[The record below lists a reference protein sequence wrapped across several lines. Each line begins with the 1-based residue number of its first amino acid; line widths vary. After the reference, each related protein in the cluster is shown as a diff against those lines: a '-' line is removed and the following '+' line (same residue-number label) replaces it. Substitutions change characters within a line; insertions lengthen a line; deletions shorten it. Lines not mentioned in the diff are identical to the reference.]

1 MRIFDDK
8 TIIVIWTSYEGYS
21 VNSSLLFNTTHDT
34 FKRWGCYLITQHF
47 HFVVTSIVFN
57 DSSFWQKLRLN
68 GNSQSLRTERPLL
81 AHYGRSPPV
90 SSFYVAILNILA

>member
-1 MRIFDDK
+1 MLKASSEKILVFFAVSHFIKEAGMRIFDDK
-8 TIIVIWTSYEGYS
+8 TIIVIRTSYEGYS

-57 DSSFWQKLRLN
+57 DSSFWQKLRLCMRA
-68 GNSQSLRTERPLL
+68 GYPDIT
-81 AHYGRSPPV
+81 
-90 SSFYVAILNILA
+90 